1 MLSIAFFMI
10 NYRCFEVYRR
20 FAKSFQEQLSLFISH
35 SLCPTNIPSLRTL
48 ATAGYIKI
56 RATLALTATAVTSE
70 CLFTQIGEGV
80 KGKGAV
86 KGHCRA
92 KAKTKSGQKNRRRK
106 QKARPERSGRDT
118 NENAKF
124 IQMGQ
129 AAKCGNKKTCVC
141 TCAPRTIHR

>member
-80 KGKGAV
+80 KGGSEGALQ
-86 KGHCRA
+86 GE
-92 KAKTKSGQKNRRRK
+92 SQ
-106 QKARPERSGRDT
+106 
-118 NENAKF
+118 
-124 IQMGQ
+124 
-129 AAKCGNKKTCVC
+129 NKKWAEKQEEATKVPSGVIR
-141 TCAPRTIHR
+141 ARYK